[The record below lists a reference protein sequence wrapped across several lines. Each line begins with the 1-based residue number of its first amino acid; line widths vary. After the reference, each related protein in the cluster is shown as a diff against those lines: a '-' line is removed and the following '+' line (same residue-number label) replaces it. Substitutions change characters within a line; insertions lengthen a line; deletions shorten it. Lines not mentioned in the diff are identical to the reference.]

1 MEFNLPTAIV
11 FGIIVLIFGIIV
23 FNEIRKKKQGLRW
36 KPCFFLAQRE
46 GFEPSCACAQTDFES
61 VR

>member
-23 FNEIRKKKQGLRW
+23 FNEIRKKKQG
-36 KPCFFLAQRE
+36 KH
-46 GFEPSCACAQTDFES
+46 SCSCGCSSCHLCDKCNSKEQETN
-61 VR
+61 